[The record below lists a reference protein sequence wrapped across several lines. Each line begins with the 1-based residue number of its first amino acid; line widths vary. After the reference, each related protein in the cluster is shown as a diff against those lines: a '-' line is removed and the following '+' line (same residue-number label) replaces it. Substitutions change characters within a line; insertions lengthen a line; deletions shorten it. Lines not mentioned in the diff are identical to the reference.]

1 MKTAKKLAIIGFE
14 QLGLVENV
22 ERENQEWKISKTK
35 M

>member
-1 MKTAKKLAIIGFE
+1 MKTAKKLAIICFE